1 MLMADEVKQA
11 MEQLET
17 VNGTKLREA
26 IQELNDYLAGRE
38 EVTND
43 VVKQAIEQLETVN
56 GFETVNGTGQLR
68 EAEGVKRQP
77 LLFLLGL
84 LGLGGIGFGIGV
96 PIGKAVKPLLNG
108 QEISEAK
115 KE

>member
-43 VVKQAIEQLETVN
+43 VVKQAIEELETVN
-56 GFETVNGTGQLR
+56 GTEQLR
-68 EAEGVKRQP
+68 EAEGVRRQS

-96 PIGKAVKPLLNG
+96 PIGKAIKPLLNG